1 VADERC
7 PYAHGPLIVEGP
19 RVEGKRGVD
28 KEGRT
33 YDSIMVCPQCGC
45 YFAVTGIREIVEV
58 QVLEP
63 A

>member
-33 YDSIMVCPQCGC
+33 YDSIMICPLCGC

-58 QVLEP
+58 KVL
-63 A
+63 

>member
-1 VADERC
+1 
-7 PYAHGPLIVEGP
+7 
-19 RVEGKRGVD
+19 
-28 KEGRT
+28 
-33 YDSIMVCPQCGC
+33 MVCPQCGC